1 VRTTQSVPTERH
13 RRAVRRFGLPV
24 ALPIALP
31 IALVAVAA
39 ATASAVL
46 TSPTEA
52 VSTAR
57 PFPIDLETATI
68 GQLQQAQVDR
78 RVTSV
83 QLVHAY
89 LDRIEAYNTRGP
101 SLNAVRVI
109 NPAAEDEA
117 RRADGERARGR
128 VRGPLHGV
136 PVLVKDNI
144 DVKGLP
150 TTAGALALE
159 SSRPAGDA
167 FLVGRLRAAGAIIL
181 GKTNLTEFANFT
193 TAGMP
198 SGYSGLGGQ
207 VLNPYDVSQT
217 PSGSSSGSA
226 VASATSLA
234 PVTVGTETSGSI
246 LSPSVANSLV
256 GVKPTVGLVSRTG
269 IVPIAASQDTA
280 GPIARSVRDA
290 AALLTALTG
299 VDPED
304 PATAGSAGAAGTD
317 YTAGLRTDALR
328 GVRIGVASA
337 PTGNQ
342 GTAFGQALDVLR
354 AQGATVVD
362 VTVDAGNLPPS
373 ILTYEFKRDLNSYL
387 ARLPAD
393 APMKTLD
400 DVVRFNTA
408 HASEGAIKFG
418 QTQLTASNQ
427 VELDDPATKAAYEAD
442 RDNGIATARGR
453 IDSALRAQSLD
464 AIVFAGSGSA
474 GIGARA
480 QYPSVAVPIG
490 YDPANGR
497 PFGITFLGTAFT
509 EAKLLSYAYGYEQAS
524 RLWRP
529 PTAVNPALFRC
540 AVPGRQPHSCAP

>member
-1 VRTTQSVPTERH
+1 VRTSLARRLAVP
-13 RRAVRRFGLPV
+13 L
-24 ALPIALP
+24 ALFA
-31 IALVAVAA
+31 AAVA
-39 ATASAVL
+39 TVSAVL
-46 TSPTEA
+46 SAPSEA
-52 VSTAR
+52 GSRSR
-57 PFPIDLETATI
+57 PFPLDLETATI
-68 GQLQQAQVDR
+68 AQLQQAQAGR
-78 RVTSV
+78 KVTSL
-83 QLVHAY
+83 QLVRAY
-89 LDRIEAYNTRGP
+89 LGRIAAYNSRGP
-101 SLNAVRVI
+101 SLNAVRVV
-109 NPAAEDEA
+109 NPRAEDEA
-117 RRADGERARGR
+117 RQADDERSRGR
-128 VRGPLHGV
+128 VRGPLHGI

-159 SSRPAGDA
+159 NSRPAGDA
-167 FLVGRLRAAGAIIL
+167 FLVGRLRAAGAVVL
-181 GKTNLTEFANFT
+181 GKTNLTEFANFA

-207 VLNPYDVSQT
+207 VLNPYDASQT

-226 VASATSLA
+226 VAAATSLA

-246 LSPSVANSLV
+246 LSPSAANSLV

-290 AALLTALTG
+290 ATLLTALTG

-304 PATAGSAGAAGTD
+304 PATAAGAGGAGTD
-317 YTAGLRTDALR
+317 YTAALSPDALR

-342 GTAFGQALDVLR
+342 GTAFAQAIEALR
-354 AQGATVVD
+354 AQGGTTVD
-362 VTVDAGNLPPS
+362 VTVDTGGLPAS
-373 ILTYEFKRDLNSYL
+373 ILTYEFKRDLNAYL
-387 ARLPAD
+387 ARLPAG

-408 HASEGAIKFG
+408 HAGEGAIKFG
-418 QTQLTASNQ
+418 QTQLIASNE
-427 VELDDPATKAAYEAD
+427 VDLDDPAAKASYAAD
-442 RDNGIATARGR
+442 RDNGIATARER
-453 IDSALRAQSLD
+453 IDSALRGQDLD
-464 AIVFAGSGSA
+464 AILFIGSGSA

-497 PFGITFLGTAFT
+497 PIGMTFLGTAFT
-509 EAKLLSYAYGYEQAS
+509 EAKLLSYAYAYEQAS

-529 PTAVNPALFRC
+529 PAVVNPSLFRC
-540 AVPGRQPHSCAP
+540 ARPGGQPHSCAP